1 VSATPSPSAEA
12 PGTPRARLP
21 RSPLLGLVALRRR
34 ALRRLRRLTPRTFQ
48 ARLTVAFGIVVAAT
62 LVLVATFVI
71 NRVGAY
77 FDQQQEDDLAT
88 RGLGVAQYV
97 ILIAQNTSSVR
108 AGHPVVN
115 ADGVVD
121 PAVLVELSRADQQ
134 RIMADTLARA
144 DVRVRIGLVR
154 NAAFLPADNG
164 TFSATD
170 QASPDPG
177 ETLERLSSAPIV
189 ATVAS
194 AAIPYG
200 VEVVLDNPYT
210 FRASAM
216 ANIAGLLAVIGLVA
230 LSVAVIVAATLARRF
245 TTPLRRLTEASR
257 DLAEGDLARRVPAE
271 SVKDGATEVLEL
283 GLQFNMMAERLQQ
296 SVEMIRRDRDRGR
309 EFLADVSHELRT
321 PIAALRT
328 FNELLVEGAADDP
341 TTRAE
346 FLESSRAQLERLD
359 WLAQNLLELSK
370 LDSGLVLLDLR
381 REDLRST
388 VEQAVEGAATAA
400 RRRSI
405 ELTLD
410 LPPDPVP
417 IRHDPVRMG
426 QVMTNL
432 IGNALKFTPRGGHV
446 RVRVEALA
454 DAGDCADGA
463 TISVADD
470 GTGID
475 PAELPRIFDRF
486 FRGARASDARGSGS
500 GLGLAIVK
508 SIVEM
513 HGGGVAVETRLGEG
527 STFRVT
533 LPPAPPTAGVAETSS
548 TVAPNRNSV
557 AAP

>member
-1 VSATPSPSAEA
+1 
-12 PGTPRARLP
+12 
-21 RSPLLGLVALRRR
+21 
-34 ALRRLRRLTPRTFQ
+34 
-48 ARLTVAFGIVVAAT
+48 
-62 LVLVATFVI
+62 VLVATFVI

-97 ILIAQNTSSVR
+97 ILIAQNTTSVR

-121 PAVLVELSRADQQ
+121 SAVLVELGRSDQQ

-154 NAAFLPADNG
+154 DTVFLPADNG
-164 TFSATD
+164 TFSASD

-177 ETLERLSSAPIV
+177 ETLERLSSAPII
-189 ATVAS
+189 ATVDS

-230 LSVAVIVAATLARRF
+230 LGVAVIVAATLARRF

-257 DLAEGDLARRVPAE
+257 DLAEGDLARRVPTE
-271 SVKDGATEVLEL
+271 SVRDGATEVLEL

-296 SVEMIRRDRDRGR
+296 SVDIIRRDRDRSR

-381 REDLRST
+381 REDIRST

-405 ELTLD
+405 QLTLD
-410 LPPDPVP
+410 VPPEPVP
-417 IRHDPVRMG
+417 IRHDPVRVG
-426 QVMTNL
+426 QVLTNL
-432 IGNALKFTPRGGHV
+432 VGNALKFTPRGGHV
-446 RVRVEALA
+446 QVRVEPL
-454 DAGDCADGA
+454 ADGA
-463 TISVADD
+463 AISVADD
-470 GTGID
+470 GAGID

-513 HGGGVAVETRLGEG
+513 HGGSVAVDTRLGEG

-533 LPPAPPTAGVAETSS
+533 LPTAPPTEGVAETSS